1 MQGDFFMKLWKQLL
15 FGLLFIL
22 MILPS
27 IQREFKLVE
36 EKPLQGAFRQTAA
49 PDFDSLSWES
59 WKSGE
64 FQQEYS
70 DRLEAHIGFHNSL
83 LRFYHQLN
91 FSLFHEAKAEG
102 VIAGKNGELFE
113 EDYIKAWMGEYYI
126 GESVWQNKAEKLKAI
141 QDTLR
146 KLGKSFFIILE
157 PGKGS
162 LYPQRFPNKYKP
174 SDKNVSNY
182 DVLTKYL
189 KHFEVNTLDLNTCF
203 IDWKDTSTYRL
214 FPRGGTHWS
223 YYGAALAA
231 DTMIDYLQNLHG
243 LGIPEMEILQ
253 LEKREKIRH
262 PDDDIWLAMNIIEEV
277 PADDLIYPK
286 IAFDETTNPSHK
298 ALFVGDSF
306 YFNWQSESIMHDAFA
321 DCNFWYYNKQ
331 VWNRA
336 GVEAGTVD
344 ELNFAD
350 EIADADIIA
359 IMITERFHQNFA
371 WNFDEQLFD
380 YYYDEAQNPIN
391 YFANRV
397 RINNEHFLRIYAD
410 AKAINM
416 PLPDRIDKEAEF
428 LLYED
433 YQLSPEKYQQ
443 VETAMI
449 PILMMSIRQ
458 SPEWLA
464 KVKEKA
470 EAQAIPLNEMIEMD
484 AAWIYE
490 NQNKE
495 K

>member
-1 MQGDFFMKLWKQLL
+1 MKIFKQL
-15 FGLLFIL
+15 FFSLLFL
-22 MILPS
+22 MMILPAL
-27 IQREFKLVE
+27 QKEFQLID
-36 EKPLQGAFRQTAA
+36 EKPLQGAFHQTAA
-49 PDFDSLSWES
+49 PDFDSLSWET
-59 WKSGE
+59 WKDGQ
-64 FQQEYS
+64 FQQEFS

-83 LRFYHQLN
+83 LR
-91 FSLFHEAKAEG
+91 LFHQFNYNLFREANAEG

-126 GESVWQNKAEKLKAI
+126 GEEVWKNKAEKLKAI
-141 QDTLR
+141 QDTLG
-146 KLGKSFFIILE
+146 KLNKSFFIILE

-162 LYPQRFPNKYKP
+162 QYPQRFPGKYNPDNK
-174 SDKNVSNY
+174 SVSNY
-182 DVLTKYL
+182 DVLKKYL
-189 KHFEVNTLDLNTCF
+189 GHFKINTLDLNSCF
-203 IDWKDTSTYRL
+203 MDWADTSAYRL

-231 DTMIDYLQNLHG
+231 DTMIGYLQMLRG
-243 LGIPEMEILQ
+243 DGIPKMEILR

-262 PDDDIWLAMNIIEEV
+262 PDDDIWLAMNMIKDA
-277 PADDLIYPK
+277 PQDDLIYPV
-286 IAFDETTNPSHK
+286 IVFDKTVTASQK

-306 YFNWQSESIMHDAFA
+306 YFNWQSDRIMLNAFA

-336 GVEAGTVD
+336 GVEVGAVD
-344 ELNFAD
+344 ELNFGD
-350 EIADADIIA
+350 EIAKADIIA

-380 YYYDEAQNPIN
+380 LFYNESQNPID

-410 AKAINM
+410 ALAKNM
-416 PLPDRIDKEAEF
+416 PLPDRIEKEAEF

-433 YQLSPEKYQQ
+433 YQLAPEKYQHD
-443 VETAMI
+443 ETAMI

-458 SPEWLA
+458 SPEWLE

-470 EAQAIPLNEMIEMD
+470 ETQNIPLDEMIRRD
-484 AAWIYE
+484 ASWIFD
-490 NQNKE
+490 NQFKNK
-495 K
+495 

>member
-1 MQGDFFMKLWKQLL
+1 MKLWKNFFFGFL
-15 FGLLFIL
+15 FLM
-22 MILPS
+22 MILPAV
-27 IQREFKLVE
+27 QREFQLVK
-36 EKPLQGAFRQTAA
+36 EKPLQGAFLQIAA

-83 LRFYHQLN
+83 LRLYHQWSY
-91 FSLFHEAKAEG
+91 SLFREANAEG

-113 EDYIKAWMGEYYI
+113 EDYIKAWMGKYYV

-141 QDTLR
+141 QDTLS
-146 KLGKSFFIILE
+146 KLGKSFFVILE

-162 LYPQRFPNKYKP
+162 LYPERFPGKYNPDK
-174 SDKNVSNY
+174 KNVSNY
-182 DVLTKYL
+182 DVLVKYL
-189 KHFEVNTLDLNTCF
+189 HHFEVNTLDINACF
-203 IDWKDTSTYRL
+203 IDWTDTSTYRL

-231 DTMIDYLQNLHG
+231 DTMIDYLQKLHG
-243 LGIPEMEILQ
+243 DGIPEMEILQ
-253 LEKREKIRH
+253 LEKWEKIRH
-262 PDDDIWLAMNIIEEV
+262 PDDDIWLAMNMIAEAPE
-277 PADDLIYPK
+277 DDLIYPK
-286 IAFDETTNPSHK
+286 IGFDETTKASQK

-306 YFNWQSESIMHDAFA
+306 YFNWQSDRIMHDAFA

-331 VWNRA
+331 VWNRQ

-344 ELNFAD
+344 ELNFGD
-350 EIADADIIA
+350 EIAKADIIA

-380 YYYDEAQNPIN
+380 YFYDESKNPID

-410 AKAINM
+410 ATAINM
-416 PLPDRIDKEAEF
+416 PLPDRIEKEAEF

-433 YQLSPEKYQQ
+433 YQLSPEKYQDD
-443 VETAMI
+443 AASMI

-458 SPEWLA
+458 SPEWLK

-470 EAQAIPLNEMIEMD
+470 EAQNFPLNEMIKMD
-484 AAWIYE
+484 ATWIFE
-490 NQNKE
+490 NQIKE

>member
-1 MQGDFFMKLWKQLL
+1 MKLWKQIF
-15 FGLLFIL
+15 FGLLFL
-22 MILPS
+22 MMILPA
-27 IQREFKLVE
+27 IQQKLLLID
-36 EKPLQGAFRQTAA
+36 EKPLQGAFDQTAA
-49 PDFDSLSWES
+49 PNLDSLSWEN
-59 WKSGE
+59 WKDGR
-64 FQQEYS
+64 FQQEFS
-70 DRLEAHIGFHNSL
+70 DNLEAHIGFHNSL
-83 LRFYHQLN
+83 LRLYHQLTY
-91 FSLFHEAKAEG
+91 SLFREANAEG

-141 QDTLR
+141 QDTLS

-162 LYPQRFPNKYKP
+162 LYPQRFPGKYDP
-174 SDKNVSNY
+174 DAKNVSNY
-182 DVLTKYL
+182 DVLIKYL
-189 KHFEVNTLDLNTCF
+189 NHFEVNTLDLNACF
-203 IDWKDTSTYRL
+203 IDWADTSTYRL

-231 DTMIDYLQNLHG
+231 DTMIDYLQKLHG
-243 LGIPEMEILQ
+243 NGIPEMKIKQ

-262 PDDDIWLAMNIIEEV
+262 PDDDIWLAMNVIAQAPE
-277 PADDLIYPK
+277 DDLIYPK
-286 IAFDETTNPSHK
+286 IGFDENTKASQK

-306 YFNWQSESIMHDAFA
+306 YFNWQSDGIMHDAFA

-344 ELNFAD
+344 ELNFGE
-350 EIADADIIA
+350 EIAKTNIIA

-380 YYYDEAQNPIN
+380 YFYEESQNPID
-391 YFANRV
+391 YFANSV
-397 RINNEHFLRIYAD
+397 RINNEHFMRIYAD
-410 AKAINM
+410 ASIKNM
-416 PLPDRIDKEAEF
+416 PLPDRIEKEAEF

-443 VETAMI
+443 DETAMI
-449 PILMMSIRQ
+449 AILMMNIRQ
-458 SPEWLA
+458 SPEWLE

-470 EAQAIPLNEMIEMD
+470 VAQDIPLDEMIKMD
-484 AAWIYE
+484 ATWIYE
-490 NQNKE
+490 NQFK
-495 K
+495 KQ